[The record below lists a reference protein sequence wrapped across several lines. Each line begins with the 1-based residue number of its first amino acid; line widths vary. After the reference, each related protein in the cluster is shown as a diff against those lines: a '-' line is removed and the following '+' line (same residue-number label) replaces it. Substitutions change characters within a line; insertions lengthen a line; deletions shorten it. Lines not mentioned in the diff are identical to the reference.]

1 MKRLDIGSTGSWTE
15 DICLAAV
22 QQNGKALKYVEDK
35 TLEICLAAVTQN
47 NEALRFIKDPEM
59 RKQVEE
65 ATEKQQA
72 SEMSVF

>member
-1 MKRLDIGSTGSWTE
+1 M
-15 DICLAAV
+15 